1 MAAAVFKC
9 ANIFTVKKLIV
20 SFRMKSF
27 QALGINNVITNRLEK
42 LGIVEATEIQ
52 EKVSNLR

>member
-1 MAAAVFKC
+1 M
-9 ANIFTVKKLIV
+9 

-27 QALGINNVITNRLEK
+27 QALGMNNVICDGLEK

-52 EKVSNLR
+52 EKVSYLR